1 MSHPA
6 NPAECFTVLGNGAK
20 QTMARGATLFGKNVF
35 LWERFS
41 ASIIAA
47 GKPLPQKRHSLL
59 DRDFILD
66 SSDMSG

>member
-1 MSHPA
+1 
-6 NPAECFTVLGNGAK
+6 
-20 QTMARGATLFGKNVF
+20 MARGATLFGKNVF